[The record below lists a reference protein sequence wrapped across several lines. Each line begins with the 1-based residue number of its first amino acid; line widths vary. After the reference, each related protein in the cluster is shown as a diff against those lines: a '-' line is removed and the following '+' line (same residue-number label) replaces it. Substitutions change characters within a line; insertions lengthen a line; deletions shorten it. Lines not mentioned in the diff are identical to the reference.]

1 MTPTILNENRCI
13 ISGEAIIDGTVHLVE
28 DKFVK
33 CNRSLNARA
42 WDITEPFQKCE
53 ECFGK
58 QKYKQLTIFDLGA

>member
-1 MTPTILNENRCI
+1 MILNESNCI
-13 ISGEAIIDGTVHLVE
+13 ISGEVTIDGTVHLVV

-33 CNRSLNARA
+33 CNRSLNARE
-42 WDITEPFQKCE
+42 WNTTEPFQKCE